1 MNEEVDALKFW
12 VDEANKRGNVV
23 IGLQSDLQEQRA
35 AWDNLKDAYDL
46 VSGRLMRLQDWLR
59 VARSGALGD
68 HLVRCTWSQIAD
80 DIEFHVYPERSN
92 DGQAD
97 AGREDG
103 EQAEAGTGVGPGPAV
118 TVGKAD
124 GQLACHCYNHEAL
137 GHVGWCPTIRF
148 A

>member
-1 MNEEVDALKFW
+1 M
-12 VDEANKRGNVV
+12 DE
-23 IGLQSDLQEQRA
+23 LQEQRA

-46 VSGRLMRLQDWLR
+46 ANGRLMRLQDWLR

-80 DIEFHVYPERSN
+80 DIEFHVYPERSP
-92 DGQAD
+92 AD
-97 AGREDG
+97 EADTDREDD
-103 EQAEAGTGVGPGPAV
+103 EQAEAGSGVGPGYEV
-118 TVGKAD
+118 TVGEANAE
-124 GQLACHCYNHEAL
+124 LACHCYNHEAL